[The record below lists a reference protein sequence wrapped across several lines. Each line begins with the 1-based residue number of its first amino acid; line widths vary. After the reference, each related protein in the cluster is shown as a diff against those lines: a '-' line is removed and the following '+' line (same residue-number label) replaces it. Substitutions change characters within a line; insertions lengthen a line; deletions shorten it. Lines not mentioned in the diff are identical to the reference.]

1 MSEKII
7 TAHRHLTCDLC
18 GRRIPKG
25 TQCRMIRDDFMPFLV
40 FFEHLR
46 CPSAPAVV
54 TNRNPRQP
62 IITKQHAF
70 VLA

>member
-18 GRRIPKG
+18 GRRIQKG

-46 CPSAPAVV
+46 CQSAPAVV
-54 TNRNPRQP
+54 TNRNPRHP
-62 IITKQHAF
+62 IITKQHVF

>member
-7 TAHRHLTCDLC
+7 TAHHHLTCDIC
-18 GRRIPKG
+18 GHRINKG
-25 TQCRMIRDDFMPFLV
+25 SQCRMIRDDFMPVLV
-40 FFEHLR
+40 FFEQLR